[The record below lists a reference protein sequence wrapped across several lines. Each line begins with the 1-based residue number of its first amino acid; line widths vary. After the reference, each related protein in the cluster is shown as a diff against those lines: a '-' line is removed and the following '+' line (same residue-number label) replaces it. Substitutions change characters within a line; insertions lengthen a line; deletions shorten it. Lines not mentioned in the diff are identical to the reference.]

1 MNSDYD
7 FNVIKALRKRSGLTL
22 QQLAQASE
30 LTYPTVEMVETNKT
44 VPSLKTLDALAG
56 ALGISTSNLLSL
68 AERRL
73 VQRRKACPIAGDPNQ
88 KGLEGLDLCRVA
100 LYDKAKMFH
109 VRAVTNRPVHV
120 MDLHED
126 CHEFCYVLSGIVE
139 LRVADMTF
147 LLEPHDTI
155 LFDGMLDHTYSAIE
169 DGEYLTV
176 HIPKNARILESLL
189 WEHGQ
194 EQ

>member
-7 FNVIKALRKRSGLTL
+7 FGIIKALRKRAGLTL
-22 QQLAQASE
+22 QQLASLAS

-44 VPSLKTLDALAG
+44 TPSLKTLDAIAG
-56 ALGISTSNLLSL
+56 AVGISTSNLISL

-73 VQRRKACPIAGDPNQ
+73 VQRRKAVPVSGDPTS
-88 KGLEGLDLCRVA
+88 KGLEGIELCRVA
-100 LYDKAKMFH
+100 FYDKAKMFH
-109 VRAVTNRPVHV
+109 VRAVKGQPVHV

-126 CHEFCYVLSGIVE
+126 CHEFCYVLSGVVD
-139 LRVADMTF
+139 LKVADAAY

-155 LFDGMLDHTYSAIE
+155 LFDGMLDHTYTAID

-176 HIPKNARILESLL
+176 HIPKNVRLLETLL
-189 WEHGQ
+189 QERGQ
-194 EQ
+194 